1 MLFAPSNPVVSIG
14 TILAIPGIREA
25 LAATPAPVVGVS
37 PIIGG
42 KVVRGMADACLP
54 VIGVETSAEAVG
66 RHYGSRGSGGLL
78 DGWLVDETDAAEVA
92 PLEASGLRATSVPL
106 WMRDL
111 DTSAALAGAAID
123 LAASIRSRPI

>member
-1 MLFAPSNPVVSIG
+1 
-14 TILAIPGIREA
+14 
-25 LAATPAPVVGVS
+25 VVGVS

-66 RHYGSRGSGGLL
+66 LHYGARSIGGLL
-78 DGWLVDETDAAEVA
+78 DGWLVDETDAAAVA
-92 PLEASGLRATSVPL
+92 QLEASGITAAAVPL

-111 DTSAALAGAAID
+111 DTSAALAGAVID
-123 LAASIRSRPI
+123 LGCRMIAG